1 MGAAAVILIV
11 GTECN
16 LHTSTMS
23 EKETVA
29 IELLSIEQAME
40 RLESLV
46 REMESGQL
54 PLEKLISSYEE
65 GVKLASQC
73 QEKLD
78 AAAKKIQV
86 ITKNSSGRTALEDFP
101 LAADE
106 S

>member
-1 MGAAAVILIV
+1 
-11 GTECN
+11 
-16 LHTSTMS
+16 MS

-40 RLESLV
+40 RLEALV
-46 REMESGQL
+46 REMEAGQL
-54 PLEKLISSYEE
+54 PLEKLITNYEE
-65 GVKLASQC
+65 GVKLASLC

-78 AAAKKIQV
+78 AASKRIQV
-86 ITKNSSGRTALEDFP
+86 IAKNASGQTRLEDFP

>member
-1 MGAAAVILIV
+1 MRHLGGSSRGESPHSA
-11 GTECN
+11 
-16 LHTSTMS
+16 TMS

-29 IELLSIEQAME
+29 VELLSVEQAME

-46 REMESGQL
+46 REMESGHL
-54 PLEKLISSYEE
+54 PLEQLISSYEE
-65 GVKLASQC
+65 GVRLASQC

-78 AAAKKIQV
+78 AAAKKIQL
-86 ITKNSSGRTALEDFP
+86 ITKNSSGRPGLEDFP